1 MIADTTFLSDLIR
14 EQRNGVRGDASL
26 FFHRH
31 RTQKI
36 RTTIISAGEI
46 SLLFRRTDQAW
57 DWLTNWT
64 IYRLHAGIVNAA
76 TEIDRHLI
84 KTGQRLGENDNWIAG
99 YAAYYREPLVSRD
112 VRFDD
117 APGVRRIS
125 Y

>member
-14 EQRNGVRGDASL
+14 EQCNGVRGAASL
-26 FFHRH
+26 FFHKH

-57 DWLTNWT
+57 EWLTNWT
-64 IYRLHAGIVNAA
+64 IYRLRGGIVNAA

-99 YAAYYREPLVSRD
+99 YAAYYREPLISRD

-117 APGVRRIS
+117 APRVRRVS